1 MRPFPSLLTPLALCA
16 GALAG
21 TALAADEPAPTTLA
35 PVVVSGTPDGDEA
48 TAPVASGALGTRSAL
63 DTPFSVDS
71 VGAEELADR
80 QVSSLGQVFARDA
93 STVGA
98 GNSYNSRPSTLTVR
112 GLPLDAFNSYKIDG
126 ASIVN
131 YGVELPLE
139 HFERIDLLKGATGF
153 MYGFGSPGGIVNYVT
168 KKPTDEFLASVD
180 AGYRSDSVFLQHVDL
195 GGRIGPDSRLGY
207 RANYTHEQ
215 GGTYNHGNIDRNSFS
230 LALDLRL
237 TPDLLWTFQGLYQD
251 RETRGTVQAV
261 SLGPLF
267 QGSGVPGT
275 INGRTRLSTD
285 GSGYRAVSKLAKTG
299 LQWQFAPRW
308 TASVDYSFSQAVRT
322 YKEETLNLL
331 NDAGDYSDNMYDQKN
346 AYRFNQLQAMV
357 QGEFATGWLRHEVVL
372 GAATQTQANDFNT
385 NSFYGP
391 IGNGNLFDGTRP
403 APYQGSLSPQMYRGA
418 EFDQDALFASD
429 TISLGEHWSVLAGAR
444 YISYRQRSFAPSG
457 EAAGDPYKKHPV
469 TPTVALMY
477 KPGAG
482 TTLYASYVEALEQG
496 STVGSQYANAGATLA
511 PLKSKQYEVG
521 VKTAQENWGASA
533 ALFRIERGAAYVNDA
548 NEYVQDGE
556 ARLQGLEL
564 AANARVARDWS
575 VQANAMWLDPQYQS
589 GNAALEGKRVP
600 GASRFVATGQV
611 TYDVPAAPGLS
622 LAAGMKYVG
631 SAKLDSANRLDL
643 PSYYT
648 VDLGAVYRT
657 RVAGKGVV
665 LRAAID
671 NLTDRR
677 YWYYVNENGILPA
690 PSRTV
695 SLNAQVYF

>member
-1 MRPFPSLLTPLALCA
+1 MRPCSTLLFPLALCA
-16 GALAG
+16 SALPGA
-21 TALAADEPAPTTLA
+21 ALAAEESGPATLA
-35 PVVVSGTPDGDEA
+35 PVVVHGAGDGDGA
-48 TAPVASGALGTRSAL
+48 TARVSSGALGTRSAL

-71 VGAEELADR
+71 VSAEELADR

-93 STVGA
+93 SVIGA
-98 GNSYNSRPSTLTVR
+98 GNPYNSRPSTLTVR

-126 ASIVN
+126 VSIVN

-168 KKPTDEFLASVD
+168 KKPTDEFLVSVD
-180 AGYRSDSVFLQHVDL
+180 AGYRSDSVFSQHVDL
-195 GGRIGPDSRLGY
+195 GGRVGADKRLGY
-207 RANYTHEQ
+207 RINYTHEQ
-215 GGTYNHGNIDRNSFS
+215 GTTYNHGNIDRNSFS

-237 TPDLLWTFQGLYQD
+237 TPDLLWTFEGLYQD
-251 RETRGTVQAV
+251 RDTRGTVQAL

-267 QGSGVPGT
+267 TGDDLPDT
-275 INGRTRLSTD
+275 ISGRTRLSTE

-299 LQWQFAPRW
+299 LQWSFAPQW
-308 TASVDYSFSQAVRT
+308 TASVTYSYSQAVRT

-331 NDAGDYSDNMYDQKN
+331 NEAGDYRDNMYDQKN

-357 QGEFATGWLRHEVVL
+357 QGQFETGFLKHDVVL
-372 GAATQTQANDFNT
+372 GAVTQTQANDFNT

-391 IGNGNLFDGTRP
+391 IGDGNIYNGTRP
-403 APYQGSLSPQMYRGA
+403 PPYAGSLAPEMYRGG
-418 EFDQDALFASD
+418 EYRQNALFASD
-429 TISLGEHWSVLAGAR
+429 TIQLSERWSILAGAR
-444 YISYRQRSFAPSG
+444 YTDYRQRSFEPSG
-457 EAAGDPYKKHPV
+457 EQESEYKKHPV
-469 TPTVALMY
+469 TPTLALMF
-477 KPGAG
+477 KPRLD

-496 STVGSQYANAGATLA
+496 STVGSQYANAGEVLA
-511 PLKSKQYEVG
+511 PLKSKQYEIG
-521 VKTAQENWGASA
+521 IKTAQADWGASA
-533 ALFRIERGAAYVNDA
+533 ALFRIERATAYVNGA

-556 ARLQGLEL
+556 GRLQGLEL
-564 AANARVARDWS
+564 AANARLGRDWS
-575 VQANAMWLDPQYQS
+575 VQ
-589 GNAALEGKRVP
+589 GNAQWLSPEYQAGNPDLEGKQLP
-600 GASRFVATGQV
+600 GAARFVAAAQV
-611 TYDVPAAPGLS
+611 IYDLPAAPGLS

-631 SAKLDSANRLDL
+631 SAKLDADNRLDL

-677 YWYYVNENGILPA
+677 YWYYVGQNSILPA